1 MSSRRSIEIPGLSH
15 GDNPIPAGSRIGPL
29 FMSGGIA
36 GLEQH
41 TGKLAADVE
50 AQCAAMFTNVQRLIE
65 AAGGTTGHIV
75 KMTIWVKDRGVRTLI
90 NRHWLTM
97 FPDPASRPVRHV
109 LLYADLPGAMQMQC
123 DVTAFI
129 E

>member
-1 MSSRRSIEIPGLSH
+1 MSSRRSIDLPGLSH

-36 GLEQH
+36 GKEQH
-41 TGKLAADVE
+41 TGKLAADAE
-50 AQCAAMFTNVQRLIE
+50 AQCAAMFDNARRLVE
-65 AAGGTTGHIV
+65 SAGGTTEQIV
-75 KMTIWVKDRGVRTLI
+75 KMTIWVKDRGVRDSI
-90 NRHWLTM
+90 NREWLKM

-109 LLYADLPGAMQMQC
+109 LLYADLPGAMHMQC
-123 DVTAFI
+123 DLTAYI

>member
-15 GDNPIPAGSRIGPL
+15 GDNPIPAGSRVGPL

-36 GLEQH
+36 GQEQH
-41 TGKLAADVE
+41 TGKLAPDAE
-50 AQCAAMFTNVQRLIE
+50 TQCAAMFNNVQRLVA
-65 AAGGTTGHIV
+65 AAGGTTEQIV
-75 KMTIWVKDRGVRTLI
+75 KMTFWVKDRGARTLI
-90 NRHWLTM
+90 NKEWLAM
-97 FPDPASRPVRHV
+97 FPNPASRPVRHV
-109 LLYADLPGAMQMQC
+109 LLYADLPGAMHMQC